1 MAVFFLIGCYTNI
14 TQQHERLTTVATAK
28 KTRSPSGLQARKSQ
42 STRKAILKATLQC
55 FVKYGYHNTTDLKI
69 SELSGLSRGA
79 MRHHYPSR
87 KAIIRDAID
96 YLHERRLNA
105 FKNSLTDLDL
115 HPQDRVQFAIDS
127 YDELNRKPMFMAFSE
142 LSIAARR
149 DSELADVLHK
159 KQKSFEKEYMRMGV
173 ELFPEWENKPV
184 AYDVVMHLTRYIL
197 EGMANDLNPPDPTI
211 RRLLIEQLEAK
222 IQSLIAQPK
231 DLK

>member
-1 MAVFFLIGCYTNI
+1 MANKP
-14 TQQHERLTTVATAK
+14 LTEAK
-28 KTRSPSGLQARKSQ
+28 KSRSPSGLQAKKSQ
-42 STRKAILKATLQC
+42 STRNAILKATLQC
-55 FVKYGYHNTTDLKI
+55 FIKYGYHNTTDLKI

-115 HPQDRVQFAIDS
+115 HPDDRVRFAIDS
-127 YDELNRKPMFMAFSE
+127 YDELNKKPMFLAFSE

-149 DSELADVLHK
+149 DPDLAKVLHG
-159 KQKSFEKEYMRMGV
+159 KQKSFEQEYMRVGM
-173 ELFPEWENKPV
+173 EMFPEWKNKPK
-184 AYDVVMHLTRYIL
+184 AYDVVMHLNRYIL
-197 EGMANDLNPPDPTI
+197 EGMANDLIPPDPKI
-211 RRLLIEQLEAK
+211 RELLITTLESK
-222 IQSLIAQPK
+222 IQTLAAADK